1 MNPEGEGEANGKR
14 WSQITQG
21 LGSHT
26 KDLDFKPSDKKK
38 GFKQTCIL
46 ETHCSNLDYKLG

>member
-46 ETHCSNLDYKLG
+46 ETHCSNLDYKL